1 VKAYEKS
8 RFFVWFASGYRNPEM
23 CTLLDD
29 FGQVKFDNLIMRA
42 EAMEVILQV
51 IWSIVLVIGIII
63 LGIVALIIAFFI
75 FIYLGVK
82 SQIEVARFI

>member
-1 VKAYEKS
+1 
-8 RFFVWFASGYRNPEM
+8 M